1 MHLKSTIQTKRTKTY
16 VKEENKYLQILVYT
30 DQKILHELQVSKT
43 GVNHCRCCLQWPAT
57 DALMIL
63 KKGSRGFTEKW
74 EKVNIRLLSIYLQT
88 KTADNILYST

>member
-30 DQKILHELQVSKT
+30 DQKIPHELQVSKT

-57 DALMIL
+57 DALNDSQ
-63 KKGSRGFTEKW
+63 KGIKRFYGEMRKSQ
-74 EKVNIRLLSIYLQT
+74 Y
-88 KTADNILYST
+88 